1 MVTVVMYVN
10 DAGRSS
16 VSNQLADPVVIGTS
30 QMQPAAFSYMHARQF
45 KHMLMTATL
54 QVHVLCSGKAS
65 ALQGATHSL
74 GMPHGHSHLSEGMV
88 LSVCNVQA
96 APVRAVGKAL
106 RPVEGRDIK
115 WAVP

>member
-1 MVTVVMYVN
+1 M
-10 DAGRSS
+10 
-16 VSNQLADPVVIGTS
+16 QLAAS
-30 QMQPAAFSYMHARQF
+30 SYMHARQSN
-45 KHMLMTATL
+45 HILVTATL
-54 QVHVLCSGKAS
+54 RVHVLCSERAS
-65 ALQGATHSL
+65 ALQGAMHSL

-96 APVRAVGKAL
+96 APICAVGKAL